1 MRTAPCQRGR
11 LPSPALGAFVN
22 CAERE
27 AKPLTNEKGSFSRA
41 PAVLRQGP
49 VSGPSGKRQGVR
61 SGWIFPPLRVAARAS
76 CTAKDQVETREGP
89 PARRESETRERAPTR
104 REEEEEEEGEDE
116 EEEERRHTDAH
127 RTPVPRGVFSACRAP
142 AAARTRDRLR
152 STSSGVPPAAPP
164 GIPSL
169 PVRRIAKNP
178 KWLRGPAVQQ
188 RIRLK
193 LGRAPQH
200 VERVRPASA
209 HPRGERREEEEEE
222 EEKEDLV
229 WILGSCAQLCS
240 EANDLGERAALD
252 LAACVRLAAASP
264 RSAG

>member
-1 MRTAPCQRGR
+1 MLIARLCRVEFFQPAGRPRQPGHETDFAPPPAECRQQH
-11 LPSPALGAFVN
+11 LP
-22 CAERE
+22 E
-27 AKPLTNEKGSFSRA
+27 SRA
-41 PAVLRQGP
+41 C
-49 VSGPSGKRQGVR
+49 PS
-61 SGWIFPPLRVAARAS
+61 
-76 CTAKDQVETREGP
+76 EGLQK
-89 PARRESETRERAPTR
+89 T
-104 REEEEEEEGEDE
+104 
-116 EEEERRHTDAH
+116 
-127 RTPVPRGVFSACRAP
+127 
-142 AAARTRDRLR
+142 
-152 STSSGVPPAAPP
+152 
-164 GIPSL
+164 
-169 PVRRIAKNP
+169 RRIATKDCKKKP

-209 HPRGERREEEEEE
+209 HPRGERREEEE

>member
-1 MRTAPCQRGR
+1 MLIARLCRVEFFQPAGRPRQPGHETDFAPPPAECRQQH
-11 LPSPALGAFVN
+11 LP
-22 CAERE
+22 E
-27 AKPLTNEKGSFSRA
+27 SRA
-41 PAVLRQGP
+41 C
-49 VSGPSGKRQGVR
+49 PS
-61 SGWIFPPLRVAARAS
+61 
-76 CTAKDQVETREGP
+76 
-89 PARRESETRERAPTR
+89 
-104 REEEEEEEGEDE
+104 
-116 EEEERRHTDAH
+116 
-127 RTPVPRGVFSACRAP
+127 
-142 AAARTRDRLR
+142 
-152 STSSGVPPAAPP
+152 
-164 GIPSL
+164 
-169 PVRRIAKNP
+169 
-178 KWLRGPAVQQ
+178 WLRGPAVQQ

-209 HPRGERREEEEEE
+209 HPRGERREEEE